1 MRSVQHCLIHNT
13 LLSPPEI
20 EIERTARWS
29 ETRVAVPRG
38 KPAEWLFSQEKATL
52 NTSGKGTFTLVS
64 L

>member
-38 KPAEWLFSQEKATL
+38 KPAEWHFYKEKATM